1 MSISKIISQI
11 PEEEKTP
18 LVLKLSEIIQL
29 QAEEIQ
35 KLRDEIAR
43 LKGQK
48 PKPDIKPSNLEKK
61 VKSKD
66 EKGERE
72 ERRPG
77 SDKRSKTKDLQ
88 IHDEQVVKPEIVP
101 EGSVFKGYQD
111 WVVQDIVF
119 KPYNTV
125 FRLEHWQGP
134 NGEYII
140 GKLPPEFVDSHFGST
155 LRSFILYQYY
165 HCHVTQPLL
174 WEQLQEMDIDISSG
188 QINRII
194 TEDKERFHKEKE
206 EILKVGLEV
215 SRYINVDDTGA
226 RHQGQNGYCT
236 HIGNNLFAY
245 FESTE
250 SKSRINFLKILR
262 SGYDDYVINPDAI
275 LYMADQKLPKQVLC
289 KFSDLLN
296 TSYENEQVWHDTL
309 TDLGITGQRHIQIAT
324 EGGLVGSIME
334 HGFNRQLVIL
344 SDDAG
349 QFNVFLHAL
358 CWLHAERTINK
369 LVGFDENQRK
379 ALDDIRSQIWEFYED
394 LKIYKQSPSEEAK
407 QQLDARFDA
416 IFTTKTCFASLNKA
430 LGRLYQNKRELLLVL
445 DFPDIPLHNNGS
457 ENDIR
462 EYVKRRKISGST
474 RSSPGR
480 RCRDTFTSL
489 KKTCRKLGVPFWAYL
504 KDRLKG
510 ENPAIPYLPDLI
522 RLRAQ
527 EQGI

>member
-1 MSISKIISQI
+1 MSIPKIISQI
-11 PEEEKTP
+11 AEEEKTP
-18 LVLKLSEIIQL
+18 LVLKLLEIIQL

-48 PKPDIKPSNLEKK
+48 PKPDIKPSNLEKNA
-61 VKSKD
+61 KSKD
-66 EKGERE
+66 GKKKGKK
-72 ERRPG
+72 RRPG
-77 SDKRSKTKDLQ
+77 SDKRSKTREIQ
-88 IHDEQVVKPEIVP
+88 IHNEEVLKPDNVP
-101 EGSVFKGYQD
+101 DGSEFKGYQD

-119 KPYNTV
+119 EPYNTV
-125 FRLEHWQGP
+125 FHLERWEGP

-140 GKLPPEFVDSHFGST
+140 AKLPPELIGSHFGLT
-155 LRSFILYQYY
+155 LRSFVLYQYY
-165 HCHVTQPLL
+165 HCHVTQPLIF
-174 WEQLQEMDIDISSG
+174 EQLHEMDIDISSG

-194 TEDKERFHKEKE
+194 TEDKERFHREKE
-206 EILKVGLEV
+206 EILTVGLEV
-215 SRYINVDDTGA
+215 SQYINVDDTGA

-236 HIGNNLFAY
+236 HIGNDLFAY

-262 SGYDDYVINPDAI
+262 AGYDDYVINPDAVI
-275 LYMADQKLPKQVLC
+275 YMAEQKLSKQVLC

-296 TSYENEQVWHDTL
+296 TSYEDEQAWQDML
-309 TDLGITGQRHIQIAT
+309 TQLGITGQRHIQIAI

-334 HGFNRQLVIL
+334 HGFKRNLVIL

-358 CWLHAERTINK
+358 CWIHAERTIDK
-369 LVGFDENQRK
+369 LVGFNENQRN
-379 ALDDIRSQIWEFYED
+379 ALDDIRGQIWKLYEG
-394 LKIYKQSPSEEAK
+394 LKIYKQSPSEK
-407 QQLDARFDA
+407 IKGQLDARFDE
-416 IFTTKTCFASLNKA
+416 IFTTKTCFATLNKA
-430 LGRLYQNKRELLLVL
+430 LERLYQNKKELLLVL

-457 ENDIR
+457 ENDLR

-489 KKTCRKLGVPFWAYL
+489 KKTCRKHGVSCWAYL

-510 ENPAIPYLPDLI
+510 EDNAIPYLPDLI

-527 EQGI
+527 EKGI

>member
-11 PEEEKTP
+11 PEEKKTP
-18 LVLKLSEIIQL
+18 LVLQLLEIIQL

-48 PKPDIKPSNLEKK
+48 PKPKIKPSNLEKNP
-61 VKSKD
+61 KSKD
-66 EKGERE
+66 GKKKQE
-72 ERRPG
+72 ETRPG
-77 SDKRSKTKDLQ
+77 SDKRNKTKEIQ
-88 IHDEQVVKPEIVP
+88 IHNEEVLKPDNVP
-101 EGSVFKGYQD
+101 DGSVFKGYQD

-119 KPYNTV
+119 EPYNSV
-125 FRLEHWQGP
+125 YRLERWEGP

-140 GKLPPEFVDSHFGST
+140 AKLPPELTGSHFGST
-155 LRSFILYQYY
+155 LRSFILYQHY
-165 HCHVTQPLL
+165 HCHVTQPLIF
-174 WEQLQEMDIDISSG
+174 EQLQEIDIDISSG

-194 TEDKERFHKEKE
+194 TEDKERFHREKE
-206 EILKVGLEV
+206 EILKVGLEI
-215 SRYINVDDTGA
+215 SQYINVDDTGA
-226 RHQGQNGYCT
+226 RHQGKNGYCT
-236 HIGNNLFAY
+236 HIGNDLFAY

-275 LYMADQKLPKQVLC
+275 LYMAKQKLSQNVIS

-296 TSYENEQVWHDTL
+296 TSYENDQAFQDML
-309 TDLGITGQRHIQIAT
+309 IRLGITGQRHIQIAT

-334 HGFNRQLVIL
+334 HGFKRDLVIL

-358 CWLHAERTINK
+358 CWIHADRTIIK
-369 LVGFDENQRK
+369 LVGFNEEQRK
-379 ALDDIRSQIWEFYED
+379 ALDDIRNQIWEFYAD
-394 LKIYKQSPSEEAK
+394 LKIYKISPSEEEK
-407 QQLDARFDA
+407 CQLEARFDE
-416 IFTTKTCFASLNKA
+416 IFTTKTCFATLNKA
-430 LGRLYQNKRELLLVL
+430 LERLYQNKNELLLVL

-489 KKTCRKLGVPFWAYL
+489 KKTCRKLGVSFWAYL

-510 ENPAIPYLPDLI
+510 EDYAIPYLPDLI
-522 RLRAQ
+522 RMRAQ
-527 EQGI
+527 EKGI